1 MSSGN
6 LSSSSAPDFNELGR
20 RALGTLALADSRGYN
35 LTLENLSA
43 LLLGGPAEPA
53 VLRESILRH
62 EALEFDG
69 QFAGLRG
76 RLRTDKCAR
85 RTKANGKW
93 LPVAMSIARRFAA
106 DYARICPHVRCVML
120 AGSAASGG
128 FCDDDDIDLNIVV
141 ADGTKY
147 TSYMTAVLLSLKYS
161 LRHRKLLKG
170 RYFPG
175 LPKVICINVVWEEGQ
190 IRPFARKDE
199 QVAFELLNSHVI
211 FNNDFHSAM
220 LAGNA
225 WVADF
230 FPQIYSRN
238 GQNGP
243 PEIPDGPARHPGPSP
258 ILESISK
265 RMLFTLHGIVWT
277 LRGKRPDLRERMVQ
291 VESVK
296 RPYGIFDEPCRG
308 ADGRA

>member
-1 MSSGN
+1 MISGN
-6 LSSSSAPDFNELGR
+6 PGHSSSPDLHELGR

-35 LTLENLSA
+35 LTMENLSA
-43 LLLGGPAEPA
+43 MLLGGPAEPA
-53 VLRESILRH
+53 VLRESVLRQ

-69 QFAGLRG
+69 RFAGLRG
-76 RLRTDKCAR
+76 RLRTDKCAK
-85 RTKANGKW
+85 RTAANGKW

-147 TSYMTAVLLSLKYS
+147 TSYMTAILLSLKYS
-161 LRHRKLLKG
+161 FRYGRLLKG

-190 IRPFARKDE
+190 VRPFGRKDE

-211 FNNDFHSAM
+211 FNTDFHRKM
-220 LAGNA
+220 MAGNA

-238 GQNGP
+238 GQDGP
-243 PEIPDGPARHPGPSP
+243 PGIPDGPARNPGPWPVVEGLSR
-258 ILESISK
+258 
-265 RMLFTLHGIVWT
+265 RMLFTLHDIVWT

-291 VESVK
+291 VEKVK
-296 RPYGIFDEPCRG
+296 RPYGMFDEPSRG
-308 ADGRA
+308 AEGRV